1 MQSVGDIGGYCRLP
15 REYNRAM
22 GRALATYML
31 LAGVA
36 FAAQAGKLPGRVAK
50 NAKAAHEAANGKKKV
65 VEPPPQAVPTPAQPV
80 VPLRP
85 SQMPSVAPRVSYQN
99 GALTVVAE
107 NSTIA
112 DILSAIHAATGIRIE
127 AQGGPSGDRVAAK
140 IGPAAPREV
149 LLSLLQGSRFDYVML
164 GSATDP
170 EKIERVIL
178 TPKIGAGG
186 TAQQA
191 TNTPLRPTVP
201 QLPGD
206 QVNDEGDPNQP
217 DYEDP
222 GAPPLRG
229 DDNQNA
235 QPPDEQAPQQEQQPV
250 GPQPPQAP
258 PQNSTNPNAQ
268 PQNSTNPNPPLNQNE
283 PQAQQSPR
291 TPEQMLQDV
300 RRMQQHQQAI
310 ERARPK

>member
-1 MQSVGDIGGYCRLP
+1 
-15 REYNRAM
+15 M

-31 LAGVA
+31 LAGMA
-36 FAAQAGKLPGRVAK
+36 FAAQGNKLPSRVAK
-50 NAKAAHEAANGKKKV
+50 NAKAAHEALNGKKKA
-65 VEPPPQAVPTPAQPV
+65 VEPPPQGVPTPAQPV

-112 DILSAIHAATGIRIE
+112 DILSAIRSATGIRIE

-178 TPKIGAGG
+178 TPKLGAGG
-186 TAQQA
+186 AAQQA
-191 TNTPLRPTVP
+191 AANTPLRPTVP

-222 GAPPLRG
+222 GAPPTRG

-235 QPPDEQAPQQEQQPV
+235 QPPDQQAPQQEQPV
-250 GPQPPQAP
+250 IGPQPPQAP
-258 PQNSTNPNAQ
+258 QQQNVE
-268 PQNSTNPNPPLNQNE
+268 PQNSTNPNPPLDQSQ
-283 PQAQQSPR
+283 PQAQQPPQAQVR

-300 RRMQQHQQAI
+300 RRMQQRQQAV
-310 ERARPK
+310 ENARPK